1 MLEGK
6 ALVIAIMMLTA
17 APIAATD
24 SGQIFIGDVRDN
36 FEDMLANDEPT
47 KVSEIIDDSKL
58 DEKDLLS
65 TEDSDIPC
73 FTFDEWKDQYTPEEK
88 IDDERD
94 ESEEND
100 RAQSKDD
107 SKDDEKTDDNKE
119 DYYDRKDWADKK
131 EFAKN
136 GDCLTSEEWT
146 LKFESDKEESCF
158 TFEDIK
164 AKKWDEK
171 TLHKSFFGRDK
182 VWDREEKDWD
192 DEWFEELGYLAEQ
205 CDEGDEE
212 ACDEL
217 LAIREEWANDDES
230 EDETEEESEQDDDT
244 PCNSPNCDNDD
255 ESEGETEEESERDDD
270 EADDRDEDEDFR
282 LYLEELSNA
291 CEEGDDEACLELRE
305 IMAEM
310 AEERDE
316 KDWDKEGKDW
326 DEACLTMKEWKEVF
340 EKDNNRN
347 NKDFDMSE
355 IIMSLSSMDEE
366 DISEIKEA
374 LEMSDEEWDA
384 MMVKLESRNMTEEDW
399 DMIMEKM
406 KVFWEDEKEDDRK
419 ERGPHRDAIVR
430 ELLAELKTACDE
442 GNEEACEGLEVMLTE
457 LEERDECDDVR
468 DDDEDESGEDETD
481 EEESEDDDSDEGDSE
496 E

>member
-24 SGQIFIGDVRDN
+24 SGQIFIEDVRDN

-58 DEKDLLS
+58 DEKDLLA
-65 TEDSDIPC
+65 TKDSNVPC
-73 FTFDEWKDQYTPEEK
+73 FTFEEWKEQYSVEEK
-88 IDDERD
+88 VDDERK

-100 RAQSKDD
+100 RARGDN
-107 SKDDEKTDDNKE
+107 KDDEKADDKKE
-119 DYYDRKDWADKK
+119 EYYDREDWADKETVSSSK
-131 EFAKN
+131 YD
-136 GDCLTSEEWT
+136 GCLTDDEWT
-146 LKFESDKEESCF
+146 LKFESDEDKEEPCF
-158 TFEDIK
+158 TIEDLE
-164 AKKWDEK
+164 KKMGDERK
-171 TLHKSFFGRDK
+171 SHKNFFGRDK
-182 VWDREEKDWD
+182 DRDREDKDFD
-192 DEWFEELGYLAEQ
+192 EEWFEELEILAEA
-205 CDEGDEE
+205 CKEGDEE
-212 ACDEL
+212 SCDEL
-217 LAIREEWANDDES
+217 MEIREDLAE
-230 EDETEEESEQDDDT
+230 
-244 PCNSPNCDNDD
+244 
-255 ESEGETEEESERDDD
+255 
-270 EADDRDEDEDFR
+270 DRDEEEQEEREEDENARGEDEEQAEDEEFR
-282 LYLEELSNA
+282 LYLKELKEI

-326 DEACLTMKEWKEVF
+326 DEVCLTMKEWKEVF

-366 DISEIKEA
+366 EISEIKEA

-399 DMIMEKM
+399 NMIMEKM

-430 ELLAELKTACDE
+430 EMLAELETACDD
-442 GNEEACEGLEVMLTE
+442 GNEEACAE
-457 LEERDECDDVR
+457 LEEIITEFEEREGEAEYCDD
-468 DDDEDESGEDETD
+468 DEEDESGEDETD
-481 EEESEDDDSDEGDSE
+481 EDESDDEDELNED
-496 E
+496 